1 MSGIEILGTGSYI
14 PEFIA
19 DNNSF
24 SEFLDTSD
32 EWITP
37 RTGIKQRHILTDKPN
52 YFMAV
57 EAAKKALE
65 NAKLTAKDI
74 DLIIVSCCTPDFFY
88 PSMSCLVQIGIG
100 ADTAACLDVNSA
112 CTGFISAMDMAQKYL
127 ASGQYTTALVIASEK
142 LSSQQD
148 YTDRSMCILFGDAA
162 GAAVVRKS
170 DKPFHSK
177 LGAAGDP
184 FEALYCKANY
194 QANCPF
200 HKEGWEKEFYENRFD
215 TFSKQ
220 NYLQSDGHAVY
231 KFAVNAMSN
240 AVKEVAEKGGYSVD
254 DLDVIIPHQANLRII
269 KKATDMLKA
278 NPEKVYTNIE
288 RLGNVSSA
296 CIPVALD
303 ELNQQGRLHKG
314 MKLCFVGFGAG
325 LTYGAIIMEL

>member
-37 RTGIKQRHILTDKPN
+37 RTGIKERHILTDKPN

-65 NAKLTAKDI
+65 NAKLTAADI
-74 DLIIVSCCTPDFFY
+74 DLIIVSSCTPDFFY

-100 ADTAACLDVNSA
+100 ADNAACLDVNSA

-127 ASGQYTTALVIASEK
+127 ASDQYKTVLVIASEK

-170 DKPFHSK
+170 DNAFHSK
-177 LGAAGDP
+177 LGAQGDL

-194 QANCPF
+194 QVNCPF
-200 HKEGWEKEFYENRFD
+200 HKEGWEAEFYENRFD
-215 TFSKQ
+215 TFSKN

-231 KFAVNAMSN
+231 KFAVNAMSD
-240 AVKEVAEKGGYSVD
+240 AVKEVAEKGGYSID
-254 DLDVIIPHQANLRII
+254 DIDVIIPHQANLRII
-269 KKATDMLKA
+269 KKATSLLGA
-278 NPEKVYTNIE
+278 EPEKVYTNIH

-314 MKLCFVGFGAG
+314 MKLCIVGFGAG